1 MWSYERRTV
10 GRRRLLAG
18 LGVSSFGLLC
28 LAGCEIRP
36 LYGQRRDTGRST
48 VDDIAQVEVKAL
60 PDRTGQQ
67 FNNLLRDR
75 LNPRGLPAQPLY
87 VLELQ
92 LSESISELALRQD
105 ETATRANL
113 KLRADYL
120 LRRKEDKEIVLDGF
134 VQSVNSYNILESQ
147 FATQVAE
154 QNARE
159 RGLRELSDDIRARL
173 AVFLLRADRAA
184 EG

>member
-1 MWSYERRTV
+1 MSSCEREATS
-10 GRRRLLAG
+10 RRRLLTLLA
-18 LGVSSFGLLC
+18 VSSLGLLG
-28 LAGCEIRP
+28 LSGCGFRP
-36 LYGQRRDTGRST
+36 LYGRQSDTGGST
-48 VDDIAQVEVKAL
+48 VDEIARVQIKPL

-75 LNPRGLPAQPLY
+75 LNPRGLPADPLY
-87 VLELQ
+87 VLEVQ
-92 LSESISELALRQD
+92 LSESISELALRDD

-113 KLRADYL
+113 KLKAEYVLWSRADREVL
-120 LRRKEDKEIVLDGF
+120 LDGF
-134 VQSVNSYNILESQ
+134 AQSVNSYNILDSQ

-173 AVFLLRADRAA
+173 ALFLLRADRASDA
-184 EG
+184 